1 MKDVEKEKRER
12 RRRSLGLGV
21 KSSIYP
27 LDEKQ
32 TAIGAAQT
40 CVSSLGIGRR
50 LVAHQGPSLSFAV
63 QMGEE
68 MEVEDEEEE
77 EGGRHLYFIGLDAGV
92 PVKTDVGA
100 LQRKSEW
107 RQQTSSQKQGRREME
122 KERSEE
128 TSERGKG
135 GKESMRG

>member
-1 MKDVEKEKRER
+1 MKDVEKEKRQR

-40 CVSSLGIGRR
+40 RVSSLGIGRR
-50 LVAHQGPSLSFAV
+50 LVAHQGPSLSFSV

-100 LQRKSEW
+100 LQRK
-107 RQQTSSQKQGRREME
+107 RE
-122 KERSEE
+122 
-128 TSERGKG
+128 
-135 GKESMRG
+135 